1 MTIQCLGALSAVSSR
16 LVWAGLLH
24 ETLQGKT
31 GQGIVVG
38 VNRLIDNGRGFGLPS
53 LSVEPPLHQG
63 RQWGNLAEMSD
74 APVRRTALEV
84 TDFLVNRL
92 TGPEMPHAWE

>member
-1 MTIQCLGALSAVSSR
+1 LGG
-16 LVWAGLLH
+16 LVTRDVTR
-24 ETLQGKT
+24 ET

-38 VNRLIDNGRGFGLPS
+38 VNRLIS
-53 LSVEPPLHQG
+53 TTVEDLDCLVFQSNPLYIKADSG
-63 RQWGNLAEMSD
+63 ENLAEMSD